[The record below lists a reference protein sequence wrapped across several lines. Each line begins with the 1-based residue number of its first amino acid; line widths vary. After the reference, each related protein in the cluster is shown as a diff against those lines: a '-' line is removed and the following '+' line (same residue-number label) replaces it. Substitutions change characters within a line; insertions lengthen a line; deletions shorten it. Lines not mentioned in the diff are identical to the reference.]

1 MTNNTDFENCKNM
14 IWKEVITR
22 FNKMKNKRKDVEFD
36 DLLSE
41 GYMIYS
47 WCLQNYE
54 EKKGS
59 KFTTYLCMN
68 LKGRLRDYYNHTF
81 KEMGLYE
88 DQKRYLLN
96 KTKEDDYEDHIKSIE
111 YDLSDESK
119 SIIEDGES
127 ELSYEANEV
136 LKYILSREWETKMRR
151 NMPSNAQI
159 CKKFGYPANI
169 VDSVMYE
176 IKQFW
181 MNRKA
186 A

>member
-1 MTNNTDFENCKNM
+1 MTNNTDFESCKNM

-47 WCLQNYE
+47 WCLQSYE

-81 KEMGLYE
+81 KEINLYE
-88 DQKRYLLN
+88 DSALKNRNPQV
-96 KTKEDDYEDHIKSIE
+96 DDYETTIKSIE
-111 YDLSDESK
+111 YDLSEETK
-119 SIIEDGES
+119 SIIEDGEN

-159 CKKFGYPANI
+159 SKKFGYPSEI
-169 VDSVMYE
+169 VESVMFE